1 MSDINNEILAQSVE
15 LFMHGR
21 GSKFTQDELNVLLEH
36 APLIAREVAN
46 KFNLTTGQFR
56 QYIGD
61 GLELKFLTGV
71 IVEGSAHKLVAE
83 FSVRCHK
90 AFTKS

>member
-1 MSDINNEILAQSVE
+1 MSDINNEILAEAIE
-15 LFMHGR
+15 LFMRGR
-21 GSKFTQDELNVLLEH
+21 GGKFTRDEWNVLLEN
-36 APLIAREVAN
+36 APLIAREVAK
-46 KFNLTTGQFR
+46 KFDLTTGQFR

-83 FSVRCHK
+83 FSVSCHK

>member
-1 MSDINNEILAQSVE
+1 MSDINNEILAESIE
-15 LFMHGR
+15 LFMQGR
-21 GSKFTQDELNVLLEH
+21 GGKFTRDEWNVLLEH

-46 KFNLTTGQFR
+46 KFKLTTGQFR

-71 IVEGSAHKLVAE
+71 IVGGTFHKAVAE
-83 FSVRCHK
+83 FSVRNSNL
-90 AFTKS
+90 T